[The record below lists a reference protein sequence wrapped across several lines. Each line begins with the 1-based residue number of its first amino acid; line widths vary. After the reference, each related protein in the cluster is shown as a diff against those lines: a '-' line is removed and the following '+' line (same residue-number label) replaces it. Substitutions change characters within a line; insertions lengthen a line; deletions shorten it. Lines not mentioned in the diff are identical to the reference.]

1 MGCLNLCK
9 KKIKKIDDI
18 ENKVNNSTK
27 GDIVILQI
35 DDKELFNNLLK
46 KSKEKS
52 GISEEDDKISMI
64 GKISIL
70 SLEIIL

>member
-9 KKIKKIDDI
+9 KKIQKIDDI